1 MDKKTFIRHV
11 RHWDVDVVKK
21 ELAREPA
28 LANFADQNGKT
39 PLHHCAEINGA
50 KVGLP
55 VKDSVKTAKALI
67 SAGADVNA
75 LRVIMDEG
83 EEFHARPL
91 WYAIAWGKNYDL
103 AKLLLEN
110 GAETDRWL
118 GTAVWD
124 EDLKMSELLLSHGA
138 EIDPVFRGD
147 TPLLH
152 NVKSRRMKLIPWL
165 VKNGADIN
173 YQDHRGY
180 TALHYAVKG
189 LHTIAEVQSLLKLGA
204 NPNLKDA
211 DGKTAIDL
219 AERKPKLRALL
230 ETFRKQ

>member
-1 MDKKTFIRHV
+1 
-11 RHWDVDVVKK
+11 VKSALK
-21 ELAREPA
+21 QDPGLAD
-28 LANFADQNGKT
+28 FSDQNGKT
-39 PLHHCAEINGA
+39 PLHHCAEIN
-50 KVGLP
+50 P
-55 VKDSVKTAKALI
+55 VKFCLPARESVKTAKALI
-67 SAGADVNA
+67 AAGANVNA
-75 LRVIMDEG
+75 LRIIMDEG

-103 AKLLLEN
+103 AKLLLES

-124 EDLKMSELLLSHGA
+124 EDVKMSELLLSHGA

-165 VKNGADIN
+165 VKNGANIN

-189 LHTIAEVQSLLKLGA
+189 PHTIAEVESILKLGA
-204 NPNLKDA
+204 NPTLKGA
-211 DGKTAIDL
+211 DGKTPLDL
-219 AERKPKLRALL
+219 AAEKPKLFAVLQTYL
-230 ETFRKQ
+230 VCPSL